1 MNLTNLL
8 GNDSHIFVVYPNK
21 DTEIDDCF
29 SFLKEGLDNNEF
41 VLIMLEEPSIHKLYR
56 KIYSE
61 FGKDDTKRMESNN
74 SVVITPLSNW
84 YHYHYS
90 DFNAEKFL
98 AEWEK
103 IVSNARKMKKK
114 GLRVFVEADEYLI
127 EKFENALIK
136 FGELLQ
142 SYLSF
147 PISTIYAYNRNDIE
161 RMNPQQHALLSLNHG
176 LLWTNGLNSNSG
188 NGNDNLFH
196 NPFRNHYICLTNG
209 DNINKK
215 LSQDLMKVDD
225 KELFLNDS
233 MTGALSDFINEGLLQ
248 GDRCIYVT
256 ARIGNESLSSQFLSK
271 IIDYEENVKKHNFQ
285 LIDFSEHYID
295 LLSDNIAPLENFVRY
310 LRRESMLSVTGKIR
324 FVCDCAGTLFKNKY
338 FEQCIALENWWI
350 KNLPKNVIRLT
361 IYPALLF
368 SQTPYKF
375 NVKPI
380 LSNSSTSLIISD
392 NY

>member
-1 MNLTNLL
+1 
-8 GNDSHIFVVYPNK
+8 
-21 DTEIDDCF
+21 
-29 SFLKEGLDNNEF
+29 
-41 VLIMLEEPSIHKLYR
+41 
-56 KIYSE
+56 
-61 FGKDDTKRMESNN
+61 
-74 SVVITPLSNW
+74 
-84 YHYHYS
+84 
-90 DFNAEKFL
+90 
-98 AEWEK
+98 
-103 IVSNARKMKKK
+103 
-114 GLRVFVEADEYLI
+114 
-127 EKFENALIK
+127 
-136 FGELLQ
+136 
-142 SYLSF
+142 
-147 PISTIYAYNRNDIE
+147 
-161 RMNPQQHALLSLNHG
+161 MNPQQHALLSLNHG
-176 LLWTNGLNSNSG
+176 LVWTNGLNSNSG
-188 NGNDNLFH
+188 NGNNNLFH

-233 MTGALSDFINEGLLQ
+233 MTRALSDFINEGLLQ